1 MMETERL
8 LLRPMTQDDLED
20 FYDIFNSDNVGKFVN
35 KMSHES
41 VEKYFERKK
50 NRPINPYSFAVVLK
64 ENNKMI
70 GTCGIVYDNDNF
82 CGEISYVFNDR
93 YWNKGYCTEAC
104 KAVVEYT
111 FENSKMHRLEAD
123 CAENNLASAKVLLE
137 KLKMNFEGKIKN
149 YCKSYDGNIIGFNFY
164 AITRDEYEAK
174 K

>member
-1 MMETERL
+1 MKKMYFLIVSLFVVFVITGC
-8 LLRPMTQDDLED
+8 
-20 FYDIFNSDNVGKFVN
+20 GKN
-35 KMSHES
+35 DTK
-41 VEKYFERKK
+41 
-50 NRPINPYSFAVVLK
+50 VLTCSGVSPG
-64 ENNKMI
+64 NNM
-70 GTCGIVYDNDNF
+70 NAASN
-82 CGEISYVFNDR
+82 
-93 YWNKGYCTEAC
+93 
-104 KAVVEYT
+104 VEYT